1 MKVLTNLLKFI
12 FIIILTICMIS
23 LGIITIAFS
32 TILDKNYVIQE
43 LDETNFYAETYE
55 LVKSS
60 FENYIYQSGL
70 EEEVLNDICTEE
82 KVKQDINIMLSN
94 IYDGTNQ
101 KIDTTEIANNL
112 NANIDKYGIKNKQ
125 NEGAINQFIEHIC
138 NEYINTLVHTKY
150 EEQINNVYEKVV
162 ETLNKLYQILLIV
175 SVIDIIA
182 IIVINNKKISKDIQ
196 HLEIALFSTSIF
208 ELVVCQIIN
217 SKIYI
222 QGIKIFN
229 DTFSKSVV
237 TIIQDILNKI
247 VSLAVGTFILSL
259 LVIII
264 YVTIVA
270 IKTSNKKDAIINDE
284 TKE

>member
-1 MKVLTNLLKFI
+1 
-12 FIIILTICMIS
+12 MIS

-32 TILDKNYVIQE
+32 TILDKNYVIQKLE
-43 LDETNFYAETYE
+43 ETNFYAETYE

-70 EEEVLNDICTEE
+70 EEQVLNDICTKE

-112 NANIDKYGIKNKQ
+112 NTNIDKFGIKNKQ

-138 NEYINTLVHTKY
+138 NEYTNTLVHTKY

-175 SVIDIIA
+175 SIIDIIA

-196 HLEIALFSTSIF
+196 HLGIALFSTSIF

-270 IKTSNKKDAIINDE
+270 IKTSNKKDATINDE